1 MHRTTWLLVALS
13 GEIELHA
20 GDLLR
25 VRRKQPT
32 KAVVLRVLV
41 VGPVR
46 RLILKVRVDRE
57 ASVDVSKCEIVAECV
72 ADGARTIEAAK
83 ACLDSRDGSPIGT
96 GVQLNQDDVAD
107 QRADPNRLLYERGLR
122 RGD

>member
-1 MHRTTWLLVALS
+1 LLVALS